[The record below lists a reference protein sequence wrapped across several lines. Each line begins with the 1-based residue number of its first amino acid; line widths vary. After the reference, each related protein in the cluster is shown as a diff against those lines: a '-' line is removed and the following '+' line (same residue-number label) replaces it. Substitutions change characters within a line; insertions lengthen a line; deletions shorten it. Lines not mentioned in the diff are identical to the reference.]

1 MSRIIN
7 NIIGFVENYLY
18 MYSLKDAQKL
28 YFSTL
33 VKKDI

>member
-1 MSRIIN
+1 MSEIIN
-7 NIIGFVENYLY
+7 KILGFVENYLY
-18 MYSLKDAQKL
+18 MYSLKHAQKL

>member
-7 NIIGFVENYLY
+7 KIVGFVENYLY
-18 MYSLKDAQKL
+18 MYSQKDAQKL

>member
-7 NIIGFVENYLY
+7 KIVGFVENYLY